1 MDNIKLD
8 DSDDFEGLQ
17 LLNKKIKDKADD
29 MTSINIKCFRELQ
42 SIIMNLYQNDTV
54 YTKNEFLK
62 EIDSYKM
69 TVEDILI
76 ILPNLF
82 THAITYSTLKK
93 VLDELIE
100 YRNKMR
106 YKIDMTYIQD
116 KLRVSMDITNDSKI
130 MIEQPTPKPKQKR
143 KVKSLKFLI

>member
-42 SIIMNLYQNDTV
+42 SIIMNLHQNDTS

-82 THAITYSTLKK
+82 THALTYSTLKK

-106 YKIDMTYIQD
+106 YKIDMAYIQD
-116 KLRVSMDITNDSKI
+116 KLRVSLDISNDSKI
-130 MIEQPTPKPKQKR
+130 LNEPPKEKPKLKR
-143 KVKSLKFLI
+143 KVKTLKFLI

>member
-1 MDNIKLD
+1 
-8 DSDDFEGLQ
+8 
-17 LLNKKIKDKADD
+17 
-29 MTSINIKCFRELQ
+29 
-42 SIIMNLYQNDTV
+42 MNLYQNDTV

-93 VLDELIE
+93 SPSICNLI
-100 YRNKMR
+100 NAF
-106 YKIDMTYIQD
+106 
-116 KLRVSMDITNDSKI
+116 L
-130 MIEQPTPKPKQKR
+130 PF
-143 KVKSLKFLI
+143 KSLKSYDPKVDVST